1 MTEASQGEFGHEAT
15 EQFLHVTG
23 TARER
28 ILRTFYG
35 QALFWQCKIA
45 ANYMKSL
52 AHPTGFEPVTSA
64 FGGQRSDPA
73 ELRVRGGSAIAKQT
87 CCCNTWLLGLWQP
100 FTTM

>member
-1 MTEASQGEFGHEAT
+1 MHHLSCTKTIHAEFECNYRAT
-15 EQFLHVTG
+15 YALIFGLNSTTLPLLPPVPG

-28 ILRTFYG
+28 ILRTNCG

-45 ANYMKSL
+45 CKYMKSL

-73 ELRVRGGSAIAKQT
+73 ELRVQYAS
-87 CCCNTWLLGLWQP
+87 L
-100 FTTM
+100 